1 MTTATAKQTK
11 TKTKTNVTVSK
22 TLADISAAVE
32 AIKNDG
38 LQHFPEA
45 ASIGDAVRQGDV
57 YIQLIDDADIEKA
70 GRLYTKLSE
79 PVLQL
84 APGNTKGS
92 RHCLASAE
100 GVEMWEPTLTDAA
113 VLQYVFAKHGDKLP
127 KDYERQYIP
136 QHREERDEIENAL
149 NLAGPIFKLSKP
161 NTIAHPE
168 HGDWQLPSGTYR
180 VVFQRTIDEAQRV
193 RRVLD

>member
-1 MTTATAKQTK
+1 MATATASK
-11 TKTKTNVTVSK
+11 NVTVSK
-22 TLADISAAVE
+22 TLSDISAAVE

-57 YIQLIDDADIEKA
+57 YIQLIEEADVAAA
-70 GRLYTKLSE
+70 GPLFKKLAE

-92 RHCLASAE
+92 RHCLDSAE
-100 GVEMWEPTLTDAA
+100 GVEMWEPTLTDES
-113 VLQYVFAKHGDKLP
+113 VLKYVFAKNNAPLP
-127 KDYERQYIP
+127 KNYQQTYIGEHRDERQEVASAI
-136 QHREERDEIENAL
+136 NM
-149 NLAGPIFKLSKP
+149 AGPIFKLSKP
-161 NTIAHPE
+161 NTLVHPE
-168 HGDWQLPSGTYR
+168 HGDWALPCGTYR
-180 VVFQRTIDEAQRV
+180 VIFQRTVDEADRV

>member
-1 MTTATAKQTK
+1 MATATATR
-11 TKTKTNVTVSK
+11 TPVTVSK
-22 TLADISAAVE
+22 TLSDIAAAVE

-57 YIQLIDDADIEKA
+57 YIQLIDDADIAAA
-70 GRLYTKLSE
+70 GPLFVKMKE

-92 RHCLASAE
+92 RHCLESAD
-100 GVEMWEPTLTDAA
+100 GVEMWEPELTDEG
-113 VLQYVFAKHGDKLP
+113 VLKYVFALMNTPLP
-127 KDYERQYIP
+127 KNYRQTWIS
-136 QHREERDEIENAL
+136 EFRDERNEVSAAI
-149 NLAGPIFKLSKP
+149 NLAGPVFKLSKP
-161 NTIAHPE
+161 NTLLHPE
-168 HGDWQLPSGTYR
+168 HGDWALPCGTYR
-180 VVFQRTIDEAQRV
+180 VIFQRTVDEAQRV

>member
-1 MTTATAKQTK
+1 MATATATK
-11 TKTKTNVTVSK
+11 NMTVSK
-22 TLADISAAVE
+22 TLSDISAAVE

-57 YIQLIDDADIEKA
+57 YIQLIEEADVAAA
-70 GRLYTKLSE
+70 GPLFAKMKE

-92 RHCLASAE
+92 RHCLASAD
-100 GVEMWEPTLTDAA
+100 GVEMWEPTLTDES
-113 VLQYVFAKHGDKLP
+113 VLKYVFAKKNTPLP
-127 KDYERQYIP
+127 KNYARTWISDF
-136 QHREERDEIENAL
+136 RDEREQVTSAINM
-149 NLAGPIFKLSKP
+149 AGPIFKLSKP
-161 NTIAHPE
+161 NTLVHPE
-168 HGDWQLPSGTYR
+168 HGDWSLPCGTYR
-180 VVFQRTIDEAQRV
+180 VIFQRTVDETARV

>member
-1 MTTATAKQTK
+1 MATATK
-11 TKTKTNVTVSK
+11 TKNNNVSK

-57 YIQLIDDADIEKA
+57 YIQLIDEADIAAA
-70 GRLYTKLSE
+70 GGLLSKMKE
-79 PVLQL
+79 PMLQL

-92 RHCLASAE
+92 RHCLASAD
-100 GVEMWEPTLTDAA
+100 GVEMWEPSLTDKA
-113 VLQYVFAKHGDKLP
+113 VLKYVFALHKQPLP
-127 KDYERQYIP
+127 KNYQRTWISDY
-136 QHREERDEIENAL
+136 REERIAVEAAL
-149 NLAGPIFKLSKP
+149 NLSGPIMKLSKS
-161 NTIAHPE
+161 NTITHPE
-168 HGDWQLPSGTYR
+168 HGDWALPPGTYR
-180 VVFQRTIDEAQRV
+180 VIFQRTVDEQQRI

>member
-1 MTTATAKQTK
+1 MTTATR
-11 TKTKTNVTVSK
+11 NVTVSK
-22 TLADISAAVE
+22 TLSDISAAVE

-57 YIQLIDDADIEKA
+57 YLQLINDSDIDAA
-70 GRLYTKLSE
+70 GALFTKLAE

-92 RHCLASAE
+92 RHCLASAD
-100 GVEMWEPTLTDAA
+100 GVEMWEPTRTDEA
-113 VLQYVFAKHGDKLP
+113 VLKYVFAKNNTPLP
-127 KDYERQYIP
+127 KNYQNTWIGEFRNERN
-136 QHREERDEIENAL
+136 EVETAVSMT
-149 NLAGPIFKLSKP
+149 GPIFKLSKP
-161 NTIAHPE
+161 NTLVHPE
-168 HGDWQLPSGTYR
+168 HGDWSLPNGTYR
-180 VVFQRTIDEAQRV
+180 VIFQRTIDEADRV

>member
-1 MTTATAKQTK
+1 MATATATK
-11 TKTKTNVTVSK
+11 NVTVSK
-22 TLADISAAVE
+22 TLSDIAAAVE

-45 ASIGDAVRQGDV
+45 ASVGDAVRQGDV
-57 YIQLIDDADIEKA
+57 YIQLIDDADIAAA
-70 GRLYTKLSE
+70 GPLFKKMVT

-92 RHCLASAE
+92 RHCLASAD
-100 GVEMWEPTLTDAA
+100 GVEMWEPTLTDES
-113 VLQYVFAKHGDKLP
+113 VLKYVFAKNKTPLP
-127 KDYERQYIP
+127 KNYQRKWIGEF
-136 QHREERDEIENAL
+136 RDERNEIANAI

-161 NTIAHPE
+161 NTLVHPE
-168 HGDWQLPSGTYR
+168 HGDWSLPTGTYR
-180 VVFQRTIDEAQRV
+180 VIFQRTVDEQQRV

>member
-1 MTTATAKQTK
+1 MATATKNT
-11 TKTKTNVTVSK
+11 VTVSK
-22 TLADISAAVE
+22 TLSDIAAAVE

-57 YIQLIDDADIEKA
+57 YIQLIDEADIAAA
-70 GRLYTKLSE
+70 GPLFHKLSE

-100 GVEMWEPTLTDAA
+100 GVEMWAPTLTDEAA
-113 VLQYVFAKHGDKLP
+113 LKYVFAKNGAKLP
-127 KDYERQYIP
+127 KNYQRTFIGEY
-136 QHREERDEIENAL
+136 REERNEVEDAIS
-149 NLAGPIFKLSKP
+149 LAGPIFKLSQP
-161 NTIAHPE
+161 NTLVHPE
-168 HGDWQLPSGTYR
+168 HGDWSLPSGTYR
-180 VVFQRTIDEAQRV
+180 VIFQRTVDEEQRI